1 MRKVLHAVTTCKQME
16 ATCTA
21 NTKHSEGLSE
31 RHSAKVSHAVTT
43 CKQME
48 ATCTANTKHSEGV
61 SEGHYVKGSRY
72 SDHL

>member
-1 MRKVLHAVTTCKQME
+1 MEATRTVNTKHSEGLSEDIPRKVSHAVTTCKQME

-31 RHSAKVSHAVTT
+31 GHS
-43 CKQME
+43 
-48 ATCTANTKHSEGV
+48 
-61 SEGHYVKGSRY
+61 VKDSTY